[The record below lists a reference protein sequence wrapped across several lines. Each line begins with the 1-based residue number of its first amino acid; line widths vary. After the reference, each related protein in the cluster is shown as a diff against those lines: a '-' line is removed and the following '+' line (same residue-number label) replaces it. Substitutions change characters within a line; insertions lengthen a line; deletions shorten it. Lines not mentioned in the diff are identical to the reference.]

1 MKFNSDF
8 KHDLELGE
16 MAETDFHL
24 MLSEKKIEVK
34 YDRKTKET
42 GNVYIEF
49 ESRNKPSGIKTT
61 QADYWTYFI
70 DDDCPVGKQPV
81 NVFKMNAQFYATMEF
96 RDWLNLLAKIQ
107 ELEESHRGLE
117 EEVED
122 LTNKLSK

>member
-49 ESRNKPSGIKTT
+49 ESRDKPSGIKTT
-61 QADYWTYFI
+61 QADFWTYYI
-70 DDDCPVGKQPV
+70 DDDFTITISTKKLKD
-81 NVFKMNAQFYATMEF
+81 KMK
-96 RDWLNLLAKIQ
+96 NLFETNRAKIV
-107 ELEESHRGLE
+107 SGGDDNTSKGLLIK
-117 EEVED
+117 VQD
-122 LTNKLSK
+122 LVCLN

>member
-42 GNVYIEF
+42 GNV
-49 ESRNKPSGIKTT
+49 
-61 QADYWTYFI
+61 
-70 DDDCPVGKQPV
+70 
-81 NVFKMNAQFYATMEF
+81 
-96 RDWLNLLAKIQ
+96 
-107 ELEESHRGLE
+107 
-117 EEVED
+117 
-122 LTNKLSK
+122 SKN